1 VLEDTIAAFDLV
13 NFRKDNLDALVVML
27 QLIEHVDVAR
37 LKTQVCVDQHDYE
50 VQSDCMT

>member
-1 VLEDTIAAFDLV
+1 MLKDTIAAFDLV
-13 NFRKDNLDALVVML
+13 NFREDNLDALVVVL

-37 LKTQVCVDQHDYE
+37 LKTQFCVDQHDDE